1 MLRTQHGR
9 PVEHHSHKVARMSGK
24 VKFLMSFR
32 ARLMLLLTSFLLLTI
47 VLVLAL
53 DNWARK
59 RADQE
64 VLQQS
69 QQVKDAVNSGFGDF
83 FEATGMAIHNL
94 SSERFLYERIQAGEM
109 DLPPTVEHI
118 IVADS
123 NGEVKDT
130 TLPDKRGTIIPVP
143 ETEVVQESSIDPV
156 EGEINIHGGQSK
168 TYNIPFTSAKG
179 LFWIVIVTKQ
189 EAITNQI
196 DNASHML
203 ASRSRELSNI
213 RLLATTALLVLA
225 LAIAV
230 MIGWSF
236 TRPIKE
242 LASAAR
248 RVAAGDLDFAVKVN
262 RRDEV
267 GQLATTFNEMIAGL
281 KSKRELEEKLNQSER
296 AAAIGRLTQSVAHE
310 IRNPLNVINL
320 SIDHVSSR
328 YGPEDDARR
337 KQFTRMLSSIK
348 DEIERLKRL
357 VNDLLNYGRPAR
369 LAFET
374 VDVRKLV
381 DETLALIR
389 PQADEQGVEVTVEA
403 DPAAPVEVRG
413 DRERLKSSLSNLAI
427 NALQAM
433 PSGGRLD
440 AQVAREDGFVKVII
454 RDTGV
459 GISEEALG
467 KIFEPYFSTK
477 QTGFGIGLALTKTI
491 IQEHHGSI
499 DVESKLE
506 RGTTFTVRLP
516 AAQG

>member
-1 MLRTQHGR
+1 
-9 PVEHHSHKVARMSGK
+9 MSGK
-24 VKFLMSFR
+24 VKLLMSFR
-32 ARLMLLLTSFLLLTI
+32 ARLMLLLTSFLLLTL
-47 VLVLAL
+47 VVVLAL
-53 DNWARK
+53 DSWGRK

-64 VLQQS
+64 VKLQS
-69 QQVKDAVNSGFGDF
+69 ENVKDAVNGGFSDF
-83 FEATGMAIHNL
+83 ALAIGMAIQNL
-94 SSERFLYERIQAGEM
+94 SSERFLYERIDAEEM
-109 DLPPTVEHI
+109 KLPPTVGHI
-118 IVADS
+118 IVADKDGNVS
-123 NGEVKDT
+123 DT
-130 TLPDKRGTIIPVP
+130 TLEDVSGQSIAVP
-143 ETEVVQESSIDPV
+143 EDVVTQEGSFDPV
-156 EGEINIHGGQSK
+156 EGEFEYHGKQSK
-168 TYNIPFTSAKG
+168 TFSIPFVSQKG
-179 LFWIVIVTKQ
+179 LYWIIIVTKQ

-196 DNASHML
+196 DDASQTL
-203 ASRSRELSNI
+203 ASKSRELSNI
-213 RLLATTALLVLA
+213 RLLAMTGLLLLA

-236 TRPIKE
+236 TRPIDE
-242 LASAAR
+242 LAGAAR

-262 RRDEV
+262 RPDEV

-320 SIDHVSSR
+320 SIDHVSSK
-328 YGPEDDARR
+328 YGPEDETRR

-369 LAFET
+369 LAVET
-374 VDVRKLV
+374 VDMRKLME
-381 DETLALIR
+381 ETVALIR

-403 DPAAPVEVRG
+403 DGGTVEVRG
-413 DRERLKSSLSNLAI
+413 DRERLKSSISNLAI

-433 PSGGRLD
+433 PSGGHLSAR
-440 AQVAREDGFVKVII
+440 VAREDGSVKVTVT
-454 RDTGV
+454 DTGV

-491 IQEHHGSI
+491 IQEHHGTI
-499 DVESKLE
+499 EVESQLD

-516 AAQG
+516 AMQG

>member
-1 MLRTQHGR
+1 
-9 PVEHHSHKVARMSGK
+9 
-24 VKFLMSFR
+24 
-32 ARLMLLLTSFLLLTI
+32 MLLLTSFLLLTI

-64 VLQQS
+64 VSQQS

-94 SSERFLYERIQAGEM
+94 SSERFLYERIDAGEM
-109 DLPPTVEHI
+109 NLPPTVEHI
-118 IVADS
+118 IVADN

-130 TLPDKRGTIIPVP
+130 TLPEMRGRTIPVP

-248 RVAAGDLDFAVKVN
+248 RVAAGDLDFAVNVN

-328 YGPEDDARR
+328 YGPEDDIRR

-369 LAFET
+369 LAVET
-374 VDVRKLV
+374 VDVRKLM
-381 DETLALIR
+381 DETISLIR

-403 DPAAPVEVRG
+403 DDAPAEVRG

-433 PSGGRLD
+433 PSGGRLS
-440 AQVAREDGFVKVII
+440 ARVAREDGFVKVVI

-499 DVESKLE
+499 EVESELD
-506 RGTTFTVRLP
+506 RGTAFTVRLP

>member
-1 MLRTQHGR
+1 
-9 PVEHHSHKVARMSGK
+9 MSGK

-64 VLQQS
+64 VRQQS
-69 QQVKDAVNSGFGDF
+69 EEVKQAVSSGFGDVV
-83 FEATGMAIHNL
+83 EAMGMAVQNL
-94 SSERFLYERIQAGEM
+94 SSDRYLYERMEAGEIK
-109 DLPPTVEHI
+109 LPPTIEHV
-118 IVADS
+118 IVAD
-123 NGEVKDT
+123 KDGKVADA
-130 TLPDKRGTIIPVP
+130 TLEEKIGKVIAVP
-143 ETEVVQESSIDPV
+143 ENMVTQEGPIDPV
-156 EGEINIHGGQSK
+156 EGVVGIHGDESK
-168 TYNIPFTSAKG
+168 TFNMPVNAQKG
-179 LFWIVIVTKQ
+179 WYWIVIVTNPK
-189 EAITNQI
+189 AITNKI
-196 DNASHML
+196 DDASRML
-203 ASRSRELSNI
+203 ASRSRTLSNI
-213 RLLATTALLVLA
+213 RLFATTALLVLA

-248 RVAAGDLDFAVKVN
+248 RVAAGNLDFDIKVN
-262 RRDEV
+262 RADEI
-267 GQLATTFNEMIAGL
+267 GQLATTFNEMISGL

-320 SIDHVSSR
+320 SIDHVSSK
-328 YGPEDDARR
+328 YGPEDETRR

-369 LAFET
+369 LAVET
-374 VDVRKLV
+374 VDVRKLM
-381 DETLALIR
+381 DETIALIR
-389 PQADEQGVEVTVEA
+389 PQADDQGVEVTVEA
-403 DPAAPVEVRG
+403 EDGATTDVRG

-433 PSGGRLD
+433 PSGGHLNAR
-440 AQVAREDGFVKVII
+440 VAREDGFVKVII

-491 IQEHHGSI
+491 IQEHHGTI
-499 DVESKLE
+499 EVESKLD
-506 RGTTFTVRLP
+506 RGTTFTVKLP
-516 AAQG
+516 VMQG